1 MGFRTANSTRN
12 AHRQIRQ
19 TSTVPLML
27 VCEIQ
32 KLNELPQEKIE
43 EEANRTLEVLYK
55 EDVSCPKI
63 GNQNSAKI
71 RNMHGLRHLKEVKC
85 GDVSVIKRSPH
96 VWQSIFKEQK
106 QQIIHLWDVC
116 YISIIHRTQFY
127 LLFNGDPSDQI
138 YIEVELRRLTW
149 LQKYFA
155 DIGKE
160 ECPSHLGEELTMFLS
175 SRYANNVNSR
185 LVFFNKVN

>member
-1 MGFRTANSTRN
+1 
-12 AHRQIRQ
+12 
-19 TSTVPLML
+19 ML

-32 KLNELPQEKIE
+32 KLNAIPQEKIE
-43 EEANRTLEVLYK
+43 EEVNRTLEVLYK